1 MVAIGTGGGVY
12 NPDAREDVPTRYR
25 IQPSSTVI
33 ECGRFPPCRLL
44 RPSRAWKGGDSK
56 VKPVLGKRVRS
67 LDDAKLW
74 AHHDGK
80 TDRHYPNMDG

>member
-33 ECGRFPPCRLL
+33 ECGRFPPVDCYGQAE
-44 RPSRAWKGGDSK
+44 PGKGGI
-56 VKPVLGKRVRS
+56 
-67 LDDAKLW
+67 AK
-74 AHHDGK
+74 
-80 TDRHYPNMDG
+80 